1 MYQTKDAI
9 IIFEQ
14 VNIKLK
20 KKKLKAL
27 VVKKKGW
34 KHCNCTPYTKK

>member
-20 KKKLKAL
+20 KKKVESTGGK
-27 VVKKKGW
+27 KKKG
-34 KHCNCTPYTKK
+34 